1 MKTITIT
8 LTTEEENDSLVM
20 DDLMQGIH
28 DCAGE
33 YKLKRIIIEAQPDED

>member
-8 LTTEEENDSLVM
+8 LTTEEENNSLVVE
-20 DDLMQGIH
+20 DLKQGIH

-33 YKLKRIIIEAQPDED
+33 YVLQSIKIEAQPDED